1 MISKILS
8 FFQKATEPPKEKIGL
23 TAHVHIVDTQQLIE
37 MATWHPFN
45 KNLLKEYNKDEDF
58 LPFLNL
64 YPEGYPF
71 TPTYF
76 IICDDQKR
84 FVASATLASRDD
96 EKDKMTLNQISVHRD
111 FRRQGYATRLLMG
124 IKDYLNTERPDIE
137 NFEISKFEPMGK
149 RYLEHKIIEM
159 APEFKAN
166 LFQREHIFGDE
177 DDPLHSV
184 LIPKL
189 AH

>member
-1 MISKILS
+1 MLS
-8 FFQKATEPPKEKIGL
+8 LFQKAATAPKEKTGL
-23 TAHVHIVDTQQLIE
+23 RAHVHIVDAQELIE
-37 MATWHPFN
+37 MTKWHPFN
-45 KNLLKEYNKDEDF
+45 KNLLKDYGKDKNF
-58 LPFLNL
+58 PLFLNL

-84 FVASATLASRDD
+84 FIASATLASSDD
-96 EKDKMTLNQISVHRD
+96 EKNKIILSQISVHHD
-111 FRRQGYATRLLMG
+111 FRGQGYATRLLFT
-124 IKDYLNTERPDIE
+124 IKDYLNIERPDIQ

-166 LFQREHIFGDE
+166 IFQRQSIFDDE
-177 DDPLHSV
+177 DESLQSV
-184 LIPKL
+184 LIQKL
-189 AH
+189 EPTN